1 MQSALKRVRRN
12 LSAMERIE
20 GPSSR
25 SVPQNAPAVWHCG
38 STGALGCARP
48 EPDIFVG
55 RLSNNRGG
63 SLARPF
69 DWLFDSLDSLDRWL
83 ILEAPNSSCAPADRS
98 SGCNSIVPCLRT
110 AAKNLVAVETSTR
123 WHRISCGGFEG
134 GPGRKTFHSS
144 NLTQILKEITVC
156 HSKEEEK

>member
-1 MQSALKRVRRN
+1 MRPTLQAALKGVRGYLRV
-12 LSAMERIE
+12 MERFE

-69 DWLFDSLDSLDRWL
+69 DRLFDSLDSLDRWL

-98 SGCNSIVPCLRT
+98 SGCNSIVPCF
-110 AAKNLVAVETSTR
+110 ED
-123 WHRISCGGFEG
+123 GGEKLG
-134 GPGRKTFHSS
+134 GS
-144 NLTQILKEITVC
+144 
-156 HSKEEEK
+156 